1 MAAKE
6 AFIGREPV
14 SPRSVGVMG
23 RRKVGAQRVGA
34 RAGNVHGAP
43 RKGEREEGRTEGG
56 RLYLQQHPW
65 DLACQA
71 ACGTRIHVCVFNF
84 SDRIC
89 LD

>member
-43 RKGEREEGRTEGG
+43 RKGGREDGG
-56 RLYLQQHPW
+56 REALLAAASLGLSLSGSLW
-65 DLACQA
+65 DENS
-71 ACGTRIHVCVFNF
+71 RVCFQF
-84 SDRIC
+84 
-89 LD
+89 L